1 MQLNNKNKKQLE
13 DIFFF
18 CKLYE
23 LHRDFIMY
31 RNISK
36 CGTLSWEQAES
47 IASFCNM
54 LVQTKVATPTEF
66 IKTEDTQSNDV
77 IDRYKKLKDFL
88 LLIKVMYGYKKR
100 DQIYKAV
107 KRFHRKKTYCYQMD
121 NYFTNMI
128 FGFYEYTNGNISME
142 TFLSHYYFEISLFN
156 GVRKT
161 LELKKVIK
169 IYQNIKEHLIR
180 I

>member
-1 MQLNNKNKKQLE
+1 
-13 DIFFF
+13 
-18 CKLYE
+18 
-23 LHRDFIMY
+23 
-31 RNISK
+31 
-36 CGTLSWEQAES
+36 
-47 IASFCNM
+47 
-54 LVQTKVATPTEF
+54 
-66 IKTEDTQSNDV
+66 
-77 IDRYKKLKDFL
+77 
-88 LLIKVMYGYKKR
+88 
-100 DQIYKAV
+100 
-107 KRFHRKKTYCYQMD
+107 MD